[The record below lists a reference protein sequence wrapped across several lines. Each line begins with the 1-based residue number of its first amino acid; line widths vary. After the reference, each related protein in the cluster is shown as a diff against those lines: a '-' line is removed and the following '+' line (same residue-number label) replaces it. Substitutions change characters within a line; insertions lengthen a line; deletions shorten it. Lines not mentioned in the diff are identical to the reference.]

1 MWCPVGTDLLTAT
14 KVYQTA
20 FLSLH
25 LQLYSIPYFNM
36 KVFRF
41 LILPLIVFL
50 TNISVINAQQALSPE
65 VQRMQQSALQSLQQ
79 KDYANSIMLLNQAI
93 RQAPDNVS
101 LRRDLAYTYYL
112 SGQADEARKIIE
124 PVVQSEFADE
134 QTFQI
139 AGAIENVSGK
149 FGKAKR
155 VLKDGIRKFPHSGL
169 LYNSLGNLYSVDK
182 SDKSA
187 LEAWIS
193 GIRADPGYGANY
205 YGAARM
211 FNSKGNF
218 VWALIY
224 GEIFLNLDQDPLKGN
239 QIKKMMLSAYQAILS
254 EGSSEDLPA
263 FRGDNQSQKKVRSFE
278 DCFKNVLQ
286 NNALAMRS
294 GFDTETL
301 IMLRTRFL
309 MEWQANYAS
318 RFPFTLFTWQEK
330 MLKAGY
336 YDAYNQ
342 WLFGAVNN
350 SQAFQ
355 LWVKKFS
362 ENYGAFEKWLKGHPL
377 QPASYDPQP

>member
-1 MWCPVGTDLLTAT
+1 MKKFWFLL
-14 KVYQTA
+14 
-20 FLSLH
+20 LSLFFTASPW
-25 LQLYSIPYFNM
+25 L
-36 KVFRF
+36 
-41 LILPLIVFL
+41 
-50 TNISVINAQQALSPE
+50 NAQQALAPE
-65 VQRMQQSALQSLQQ
+65 IRQMQQSASQSLQQ

-112 SGQADEARKIIE
+112 SGKADEARKIIE

-139 AGAIENVSGK
+139 AAAIENVSGK

-169 LYNSLGNLYSVDK
+169 LYSSLGNLYSTEK

-187 LEAWIS
+187 LEAWRT
-193 GIRADPGYGANY
+193 GIQADPGYGANY
-205 YGAARM
+205 YGSARM
-211 FNSKGNF
+211 FNSKGNY

-224 GEIFLNLDQDPLKGN
+224 GEIFLNLDQDPFKGN

-254 EGSSEDLPA
+254 EGSSSDLPS
-263 FRGDNQSQKKVRSFE
+263 FRGDGQREKRAATFE
-278 DCFKNVLQ
+278 DCYKKVLID
-286 NNALAMRS
+286 NALAIRS
-294 GFDTETL
+294 GFDTET
-301 IMLRTRFL
+301 ITMLRTRFL
-309 MEWQANYAS
+309 MEWQASYAR
-318 RFPFTLFTWQEK
+318 RFPFTLFSWQDK

-342 WLFGAVNN
+342 SLFGAVNN

-355 LWVKKFS
+355 LWVKQFS
-362 ENYGAFEKWLKGHPL
+362 DNYGAFEKWMKGHPL
-377 QPASYDPQP
+377 QPASYDPQPE

>member
-1 MWCPVGTDLLTAT
+1 MKIFRLL
-14 KVYQTA
+14 
-20 FLSLH
+20 
-25 LQLYSIPYFNM
+25 
-36 KVFRF
+36 
-41 LILPLIVFL
+41 LPLIVFL
-50 TNISVINAQQALSPE
+50 TASRGLHAQQTLAPE
-65 VQRMQQSALQSLQQ
+65 IQRMQQSALQSLQQ

-112 SGQADEARKIIE
+112 SGKAEEARKIIE
-124 PVVQSEFADE
+124 PVLQSEFADE

-169 LYNSLGNLYSVDK
+169 LYSSLGNLYSMEK

-187 LEAWIS
+187 LEVWMN
-193 GIRADPGYGANY
+193 GIQADPGYGANY

-211 FNSKGNF
+211 FNSKGNY

-224 GEIFLNLDQDPLKGN
+224 GEIFLNLDQDPFKGS

-254 EGSSEDLPA
+254 EGSSSDLPA
-263 FRGDNQSQKKVRSFE
+263 FRGDNQQQKRGTSFE
-278 DCFKNVLQ
+278 ECFKRVLQ
-286 NNALAMRS
+286 DNALAIRS
-294 GFDTETL
+294 GFDTET
-301 IMLRTRFL
+301 ITMLRTRFL
-309 MEWQANYAS
+309 MEWQVRYAR
-318 RFPFTLFTWQEK
+318 RFPFTLFTWQQK

-362 ENYGAFEKWLKGHPL
+362 DNYGAFEKWMKNHPL
-377 QPASYDPQP
+377 QPASYDPQPE

>member
-1 MWCPVGTDLLTAT
+1 MKIFRLLLLLVLLFTASPWL
-14 KVYQTA
+14 K
-20 FLSLH
+20 
-25 LQLYSIPYFNM
+25 
-36 KVFRF
+36 
-41 LILPLIVFL
+41 
-50 TNISVINAQQALSPE
+50 AQQVLAPE
-65 VQRMQQSALQSLQQ
+65 IQRMQQSAYQSLQQ

-139 AGAIENVSGK
+139 AAAIENVSGK
-149 FGKAKR
+149 FSKAKR
-155 VLKDGIRKFPHSGL
+155 ILKDGIRKFPHSGL
-169 LYNSLGNLYSVDK
+169 LYSSLGNLYSTEK

-187 LEAWIS
+187 LDAWIT
-193 GIRADPGYGANY
+193 GIQADPGNGANY

-211 FNSKGNF
+211 FNSKGNY

-254 EGSSEDLPA
+254 EGSSSSDLPS
-263 FRGDNQSQKKVRSFE
+263 FRGDGRQQKAVASFEECYKKV
-278 DCFKNVLQ
+278 LQ
-286 NNALAMRS
+286 DNALAIRS
-294 GFDTETL
+294 GFNTETL
-301 IMLRTRFL
+301 TMLRTRFL
-309 MEWQANYAS
+309 MEWQTSYA
-318 RFPFTLFTWQEK
+318 RLFPFTLFTWQDK
-330 MLKAGY
+330 LLKAGY

-355 LWVKKFS
+355 LWVKMFS
-362 ENYGAFEKWLKGHPL
+362 DNYGAFEKWTKGHPL
-377 QPASYDPQP
+377 QPASYDPQPQQ